1 MKLSSFQVFFFYSFY
16 FSCGVTAVRGAF
28 FIFLLEVKHDN
39 QTGGFLNLGAG
50 GLKVKF

>member
-1 MKLSSFQVFFFYSFY
+1 MKLSSFQVFSFIL
-16 FSCGVTAVRGAF
+16 
-28 FIFLLEVKHDN
+28 FISLAGLQLSEELFLYFLLEVKHDN